1 MDGERRFN
9 VLILASGYGVKLVNK
24 KQDLIPAQIGEVE
37 VPEYSWYILEG
48 TFHRLIVMEMLEW
61 IYHE

>member
-9 VLILASGYGVKLVNK
+9 VLILACRYGVKLANQ
-24 KQDLIPAQIGEVE
+24 KQDLIPAQTEEVE
-37 VPEYSWYILEG
+37 VPEYSWYILKG
-48 TFHRLIVMEMLEW
+48 AIHRLIVMEMFEW